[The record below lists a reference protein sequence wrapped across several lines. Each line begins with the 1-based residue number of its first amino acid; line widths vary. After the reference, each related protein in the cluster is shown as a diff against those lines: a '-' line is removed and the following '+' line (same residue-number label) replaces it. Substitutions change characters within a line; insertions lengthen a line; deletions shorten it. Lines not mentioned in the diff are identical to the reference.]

1 VNDVD
6 FRICTEHLFDL
17 LLKLNLHMQKEYETD
32 VKKQMYMRHIFQ
44 IMQDIQEHYYQHEL
58 KNRKVKDADNEEFH

>member
-1 VNDVD
+1 
-6 FRICTEHLFDL
+6 
-17 LLKLNLHMQKEYETD
+17 
-32 VKKQMYMRHIFQ
+32 MRHIFQ

>member
-1 VNDVD
+1 
-6 FRICTEHLFDL
+6 
-17 LLKLNLHMQKEYETD
+17 MQKEYETD